1 MAIENRNREEFG
13 TGFNHGFKPLESI
26 DINKIDDADGML
38 KAMSKTAFGGRTLG
52 DAADVVYNMVT
63 DPDCFSVLTL
73 SGAMTVAKM
82 GLLATEMIDRGMI
95 HAVISTG
102 ALMTHGLVENAGMT
116 HFKYDFS
123 RTDLELSKLG
133 YDRVYDT
140 LELESN
146 LDDLEEIVFPIFEK
160 LDPKKT
166 YCSREIIE
174 KIGEYLH
181 TQIKGRGIVQSA
193 YANHVPIYIPALTD
207 SELGLDLAL
216 FNRIQKK
223 ENKPTLEY
231 NPFNDLNH
239 FTELIL
245 KQKTLGI
252 FTIGGGVPRNW
263 AQQIGPFLDL
273 IRWRIL
279 DNASKDAYYVK
290 PDNPYYKA
298 YKYATRICPEPV
310 QWGGLSGCTY
320 SEGVSWGKFFD
331 PKKEGGQFA
340 EVMSDATLVWPL
352 LLKAVLERL
361 KKNNI
366 TIKKNFDNEKVL
378 RSVAI

>member
-1 MAIENRNREEFG
+1 MTIDNRERQEFG
-13 TGFNHGFKPLESI
+13 TGYNHGFIPLESL
-26 DINKIDDADGML
+26 DINKVDDADGL
-38 KAMSKTAFGGRTLG
+38 LRAMSKTAFGGRTLG
-52 DAADVVYNMVT
+52 DAADVLYDMVT
-63 DPDCFSVLTL
+63 DPDCFTVMTL

-95 HAVISTG
+95 HAVVSTG
-102 ALMTHGLVENAGMT
+102 ALTTHGLVENAGMT

-123 RTDLELSKLG
+123 KTDLELSNLG

-146 LDDLEEIVFPIFEK
+146 LDDLEEIVFPIFETF
-160 LDPKKT
+160 DPKKT
-166 YCSREIIE
+166 YCSHEIVE

-181 TQIKGRGIVQSA
+181 KNTKGRGIVQSA
-193 YANHVPIYIPALTD
+193 YAHHVPVYIPALTD
-207 SELGLDLAL
+207 SELGLDWAL
-216 FNRIQKK
+216 FNRWQKIHD
-223 ENKPTLEY
+223 KPTINF

-245 KQKTLGI
+245 KQKKLGI

-263 AQQIGPFLDL
+263 AQQVGPFLDL

-279 DNASKDAYYVK
+279 DRASKDAYFVSK
-290 PDNPYYKA
+290 DNPYFKA
-298 YKYATRICPEPV
+298 YTYAIRICPEPV
-310 QWGGLSGCTY
+310 HWGGLSGCTY

-331 PKKEGGQFA
+331 PHKEGGRFA
-340 EVMSDATLVWPL
+340 EVLSDATLVWPL
-352 LLKAVLERL
+352 LLKAVVERL
-361 KKNNI
+361 KKNNV